1 MVNSQIKSLSDNLK
15 SEINKLAFSL
25 SSLEKSV
32 LALQKGDDSGSYW
45 KGKNAY
51 VSIEKCFNQIEN
63 NYRLIQNLNKCS
75 SYLDSLSEEKNK

>member
-1 MVNSQIKSLSDNLK
+1 MVNSQIKSLSEDLK
-15 SEINKLAFSL
+15 SEINKLAFAL

-32 LALQKGDDSGSYW
+32 LILQKGDENGSYW

-51 VSIEKCFNQIEN
+51 TSIEKCFTQIEN

-75 SYLDSLSEEKNK
+75 SYLDSLCEEKNN